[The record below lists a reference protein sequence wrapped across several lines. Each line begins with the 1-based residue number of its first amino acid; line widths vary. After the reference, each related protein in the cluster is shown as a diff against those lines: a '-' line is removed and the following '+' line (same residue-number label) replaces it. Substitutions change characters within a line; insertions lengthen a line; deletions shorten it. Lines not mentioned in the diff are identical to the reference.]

1 MYRTDPVA
9 AMLPLGLAGCVEP
22 LPVSVRPEPLGAGLA
37 GGVVAVR
44 LGALTVADGV
54 AGPVLVPRTGD
65 RSGVNGL
72 SDGELVAW
80 CQVTAVAP
88 VVFDRDGRLAAEG
101 WLPDHVRLGV
111 LEEHLGAG
119 VVEQVIAQT
128 QTASRTAAQAQTPA
142 DDDAAPGAADADD
155 ADGPGAGGGK
165 KHRQRV
171 MSLELVA
178 RLVLA
183 MTLMP
188 QASYVEALA
197 QLVGLLPR
205 LPWAR
210 AWQVPSSTV
219 ITTWRRLLGV
229 DAMKAIFNRVAGHI
243 VAATD
248 PGALWHGLRVGA
260 LDGCQIRL
268 PDTHKNRA
276 AFGSSGTTDDGADSP
291 FPLARAV
298 LATARAGRAT
308 LAAELDASWV
318 GEQTL
323 AHRLITEHPDL
334 FTDKCLYLVDRNFLS
349 WAFVRAAHRGGQGAH
364 LVARAKDGLKLPI
377 VQRLGDGEYL
387 SYLRSP
393 DRRSRQT
400 VRVIEYDVTQPDGTL
415 SQLFCLVTTLLD
427 PARHPAADIRELY
440 PQRWSASETTI
451 GENKSTITNAGPS
464 CGPILRSTRP
474 DLIRQEFWAWLAATQ
489 LVRRAAYAATKT
501 TTGVGTD
508 QISFTTTR
516 REATRSMTQ
525 SLVTAT
531 TAPTALAA
539 TADRTARSILSNL
552 ITTER
557 DRHSPREQKYR
568 PGFRHTNRTKTT
580 TQGPLKINV
589 GVPAANPT

>member
-1 MYRTDPVA
+1 
-9 AMLPLGLAGCVEP
+9 MLPLDLPGWVEA

-44 LGALTVADGV
+44 LGDLAVVDGV
-54 AGPVLVPRTGD
+54 AGPVLVARTGD
-65 RSGVNGL
+65 RSLMSGL
-72 SDGELVAW
+72 ADGELVAW

-128 QTASRTAAQAQTPA
+128 QTASQAAARAQAPA
-142 DDDAAPGAADADD
+142 DDDVAPGTADADN
-155 ADGPGAGGGK
+155 ADGPGPGNGK
-165 KHRQRV
+165 QRRQRV

-205 LPWAR
+205 LPWVR

-219 ITTWRRLLGV
+219 ITAWRRLLGV
-229 DAMKAIFNRVAGHI
+229 DAMKAIFDRVAGHI

-248 PGALWHGLRVGA
+248 PGARWHGLRVCA

-268 PDTHKNRA
+268 PDTDENRA

-298 LATARAGRAT
+298 LGTARAGRAM

-334 FTDKCLYLVDRNFLS
+334 FTDECLYLVDRNFLS
-349 WAFVRAAHRGGQGAH
+349 WAFVQAVHRGGHGAH

-377 VQRLGDGEYL
+377 VQRFGDGDYL

-400 VRVIEYDVTQPDGTL
+400 VRVVEYDLTQPDGTV
-415 SQLFCLVTTLLD
+415 SEVFCLVTTLLD
-427 PARHPAADIRELY
+427 PDRHPAADIRDLY
-440 PQRWSASETTI
+440 PQRWSASESTI
-451 GENKSTITNAGPS
+451 GENKSTITAAGPS

-474 DLIRQEFWAWLAATQ
+474 DLVRQEFWAWLAATQ
-489 LVRRAAYAATKT
+489 LVRRTAYAATKT

-531 TAPTALAA
+531 TAPAALAD
-539 TADRTARSILSNL
+539 TADRTARSILSTL
-552 ITTER
+552 ITIQR
-557 DRHSPREQKYR
+557 DRHSAREQKYR
-568 PGFRHTNRTKTT
+568 PGFRHTSWTKTT
-580 TQGPLKINV
+580 TRGPLRINV
-589 GVPAANPT
+589 GIPTADPT

>member
-1 MYRTDPVA
+1 MYRTEPVA
-9 AMLPLGLAGCVEP
+9 AMLPLDLPGWVEA

-44 LGALTVADGV
+44 LGDLAVVDGV
-54 AGPVLVPRTGD
+54 AGPVLVARTGD
-65 RSGVNGL
+65 RSLMSGL
-72 SDGELVAW
+72 ADGELVAW

-128 QTASRTAAQAQTPA
+128 QTASQAAARAQAPA
-142 DDDAAPGAADADD
+142 DDDVAPGTADADN
-155 ADGPGAGGGK
+155 ADGPGPGNGK
-165 KHRQRV
+165 QRRQRV

-205 LPWAR
+205 LPWVR

-219 ITTWRRLLGV
+219 ITAWRRLLGV
-229 DAMKAIFNRVAGHI
+229 DAMKAIFDRVAGHI

-248 PGALWHGLRVGA
+248 PGARWHGLRVCA

-268 PDTHKNRA
+268 PDTDENRA

-298 LATARAGRAT
+298 LGTARAGRAM

-334 FTDKCLYLVDRNFLS
+334 FTDECLYLVDRNFLS
-349 WAFVRAAHRGGQGAH
+349 WAFVQAVHRGGHGAH

-377 VQRLGDGEYL
+377 VQRFGDGDYL

-400 VRVIEYDVTQPDGTL
+400 VRVVEYDLTQPDGTV
-415 SQLFCLVTTLLD
+415 SEVFCLVTTLLD
-427 PARHPAADIRELY
+427 PDRHPAADIRDLY
-440 PQRWSASETTI
+440 PQRWSASESTI
-451 GENKSTITNAGPS
+451 GENKSTITAAGPS

-474 DLIRQEFWAWLAATQ
+474 DLVRQEFWAWLAATQ
-489 LVRRAAYAATKT
+489 LVRRTAYAATKT

-531 TAPTALAA
+531 TAPAALAD
-539 TADRTARSILSNL
+539 TADRTARSILSTL
-552 ITTER
+552 ITIQR
-557 DRHSPREQKYR
+557 DRHSAREQKYR
-568 PGFRHTNRTKTT
+568 PGFRHTSWTKTT
-580 TQGPLKINV
+580 TRGPLRINV
-589 GVPAANPT
+589 GIPTADPT